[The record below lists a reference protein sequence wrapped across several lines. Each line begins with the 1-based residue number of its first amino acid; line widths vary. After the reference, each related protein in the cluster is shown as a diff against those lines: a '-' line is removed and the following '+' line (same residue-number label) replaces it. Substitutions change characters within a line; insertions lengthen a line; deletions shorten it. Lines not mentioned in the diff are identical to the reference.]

1 MQNTDGAM
9 YNGDAYRYSDG
20 DGAKGYTFVVFLS
33 FKKKCPIINSAFLF
47 QFHPILSSQRMLFI

>member
-9 YNGDAYRYSDG
+9 YNGDASRYSDG

-33 FKKKCPIINSAFLF
+33 FKKNV
-47 QFHPILSSQRMLFI
+47 Q

>member
-1 MQNTDGAM
+1 M

-33 FKKKCPIINSAFLF
+33 FKKNV
-47 QFHPILSSQRMLFI
+47 Q